1 MRNPS
6 RARTAAILALSF
18 TFIALWIAFV
28 TTGDEPPSYDWRPL
42 RWLLSVV
49 ATLSLMGMLFLA
61 GLAMASA
68 QEAGGW
74 GSRQQP
80 SVSLGIAALLAVGAL
95 LGLVIALRAVLWGG
109 PAGLRWAI
117 VGLAVAT
124 VLLGSGRALGC
135 AALGGLA
142 WGALGAW
149 AGANRDLVGRIDLIF
164 TALLVGATLG
174 ALVGTLWR
182 VGFRTDRSGL

>member
-1 MRNPS
+1 MNRS
-6 RARTAAILALSF
+6 LRTAAILTLSF

-28 TTGDEPPSYDWRPL
+28 TTGDEPPSHDWRPL

-74 GSRQQP
+74 AGSRQQP
-80 SVSLGIAALLAVGAL
+80 SVSLAIAALLAVGAL
-95 LGLVIALRAVLWGG
+95 LGLVSCLRAVLWGG
-109 PAGLRWAI
+109 PAWLRWAI

-124 VLLGSGRALGC
+124 VLLGSGGARGC
-135 AALGGLA
+135 AALGGRV
-142 WGALGAW
+142 GGGLGAW
-149 AGANRDLVGRIDLIF
+149 AGADRDLVGRIDLIL

-174 ALVGTLWR
+174 ALVGTLWM